1 MRASSGELHVSVY
14 NATARGSP
22 FRVQLH
28 ADDADVRHNAPPET
42 RAGKHGS
49 LNVTSLL
56 GADYLVRKLAW
67 SWWAWDYVPDF
78 HAKLVCASA
87 ECHSAAD
94 STKRTRVEYDE
105 SHSRFVVEYRTTR
118 AGRYKLQLQSS
129 AGQPVGRPTDI
140 TVLPDPCDLTR
151 KLPTLTVECPCERG
165 RPVRFSVKTYDQH
178 KNPTRNGAGCQL
190 QKEWVKVQP
199 TRGTR
204 SVKIADSFAYNDTSL
219 QFEGKFTGLE
229 EPGEYVLWVSDE
241 QDLNVEKKFRVA
253 RGPSS

>member
-1 MRASSGELHVSVY
+1 MRASSGELHVSIY
-14 NATARGSP
+14 NATVRGSP

-28 ADDADVRHNAPPET
+28 ADDADVRHNGPPET
-42 RAGKHGS
+42 QAGEHGS

-105 SHSRFVVEYRTTR
+105 SHSRFVVDYRTTR

-140 TVLPDPCDLTR
+140 TVLPDLCDLTR

-165 RPVRFSVKTYDQH
+165 RPVRFSVKTYDQY
-178 KNPTRNGAGCQL
+178 KNPTRNGNGCQL

-229 EPGEYVLWVSDE
+229 QGEYVLSVNDE
-241 QDLNVEKKFRVA
+241 QGLYVAKKFRVA